1 MAYYTD
7 TINAPAP
14 KASFLARLGRGLRSW
29 FEAVAEAR
37 GRAAEFETL
46 NAKSDAELAAMGL
59 TRADIPRYVWRDM
72 IHV

>member
-1 MAYYTD
+1 MVYYTD
-7 TINAPAP
+7 TINSPAP
-14 KASFLARLGRGLRSW
+14 KASIAARFARGIRNW

-37 GRAAEFETL
+37 GRAAEFEAL
-46 NAKSDAELAAMGL
+46 NARTDAELAAMGL

>member
-14 KASFLARLGRGLRSW
+14 KASFPARVGRGLRSW

-37 GRAAEFETL
+37 GRVAEFEAL
-46 NAKSDAELAAMGL
+46 NARTDAQLAAMGL